1 MNKLHYS
8 IALRHVILFYKNL
21 FSVIHFRKQDNVE
34 TTTLMVERDGLYDV
48 SVHKMLSESEL
59 KPETV
64 FECLLTIP
72 GTSYAAREETMY
84 FPGKG
89 ERFFL
94 PGVDPTKL
102 FFIVKHIFYLFL
114 LLNFVILLYM
124 H

>member
-1 MNKLHYS
+1 ME
-8 IALRHVILFYKNL
+8 IF
-21 FSVIHFRKQDNVE
+21 FFHFRKQDNIE

-72 GTSYAAREETMY
+72 GTSYAIREETMY

-89 ERFFL
+89 
-94 PGVDPTKL
+94 DPFKFNL
-102 FFIVKHIFYLFL
+102 KPLI
-114 LLNFVILLYM
+114 
-124 H
+124 

>member
-1 MNKLHYS
+1 MEFPGTKAT
-8 IALRHVILFYKNL
+8 ALPFELFATDNL
-21 FSVIHFRKQDNVE
+21 LFVSFVSKQDQVE

-72 GTSYAAREETMY
+72 GTGYAAREETMY

-89 ERFFL
+89 NHR
-94 PGVDPTKL
+94 K
-102 FFIVKHIFYLFL
+102 
-114 LLNFVILLYM
+114 
-124 H
+124 

>member
-1 MNKLHYS
+1 
-8 IALRHVILFYKNL
+8 
-21 FSVIHFRKQDNVE
+21 
-34 TTTLMVERDGLYDV
+34 MVERDGLYDV

-89 ERFFL
+89 
-94 PGVDPTKL
+94 DTL
-102 FFIVKHIFYLFL
+102 FNDFYDTNFINDCYDIVNQRRHFTLLVNAHAGL
-114 LLNFVILLYM
+114 LLFVTYCLQLLM
-124 H
+124 IS